1 MTPTE
6 ISEPHA
12 MTLEQTFPS
21 GAQQWHC
28 PVCQR
33 RTVMHYLPKQARLK
47 IITLEAGDETATHC
61 TGSGGLRM
69 GSVSAA
75 ERPIHPDPLPGAV
88 LH

>member
-1 MTPTE
+1 MTTPT
-6 ISEPHA
+6 PHD

-33 RTVMHYLPKQARLK
+33 RTVMHYLPLQARLK
-47 IITLEAGDETATHC
+47 TITLEAGDEGATHC

-69 GSVSAA
+69 AAASAGETHGSHGPADGGLW
-75 ERPIHPDPLPGAV
+75 H
-88 LH
+88 

>member
-1 MTPTE
+1 MTNPL
-6 ISEPHA
+6 PHD

-33 RTVMHYLPKQARLK
+33 RTVMHFLPQQARLK
-47 IITLEAGDETATHC
+47 TITLEAGDETATHC
-61 TGSGGLRM
+61 TASGGLRM
-69 GSVSAA
+69 AAVSAGEA
-75 ERPIHPDPLPGAV
+75 HASHGREDGGL